1 MIEKI
6 VAPAA
11 AVVGTAAVAMAGATI
26 ALMLTIPTGRAVPT
40 AGGEVVLPFLEAALR
55 MLADAFWATLQYL

>member
-11 AVVGTAAVAMAGATI
+11 AVIGTAAAAMAGATI
-26 ALMLTIPTGRAVPT
+26 ALILTIPTGRAVAST
-40 AGGEVVLPFLEAALR
+40 GSDVVFPFLEAALR
-55 MLADAFWATLQYL
+55 MLGDAFWSVLQNL

>member
-11 AVVGTAAVAMAGATI
+11 AVIGTVAAAMAGATI
-26 ALMLTIPTGRAVPT
+26 ALMLTIPTGRAVAPT
-40 AGGEVVLPFLEAALR
+40 GGDVVLPFLEAAVK
-55 MLADAFWATLQYL
+55 MLADAFWTMLQYL